1 MAEKKEIEFSRSQ
14 IDAIDASDKT
24 LVVSAGAGS
33 GKTTV
38 LTERILRRLIAGT
51 DITEILVV
59 TFLRSAALSLRTHL
73 YDALTAYAVSH
84 PQDAH
89 ITRSIYMLPAARI
102 STVDSFCLDI
112 VRDNFNALS
121 LPPAL
126 RVIDGCENEILTE
139 NCLDRLIDAKLASE
153 DEDFLA
159 LCGNFADYR
168 SFGKFKKLVTDV
180 MAKYRAL
187 PFWRETVTA
196 EEATLEAD
204 AELAEKDGFFACE
217 CGKELM

>member
-139 NCLDRLIDAKLASE
+139 NCVDRLIDAKLASE

-159 LCGNFADYR
+159 LCGNFAERHVIKYGR
-168 SFGKFKKLVTDV
+168 FINLLLMLRQKVTIKIIEECLFKNLLHPLTLLTFRLRLASF
-180 MAKYRAL
+180 RAIIQ
-187 PFWRETVTA
+187 
-196 EEATLEAD
+196 
-204 AELAEKDGFFACE
+204 
-217 CGKELM
+217 